1 MQDFNS
7 ELAGKRAAHR
17 TDMSQFPG
25 DKTGRLRAE
34 LDEFKLIR
42 RRSHS
47 DGGRRY
53 AAFAVHH

>member
-1 MQDFNS
+1 M
-7 ELAGKRAAHR
+7 G
-17 TDMSQFPG
+17 QFPG
-25 DKTGRLRAE
+25 DKTGPLRAE

-47 DGGRRY
+47 DRCRRQ